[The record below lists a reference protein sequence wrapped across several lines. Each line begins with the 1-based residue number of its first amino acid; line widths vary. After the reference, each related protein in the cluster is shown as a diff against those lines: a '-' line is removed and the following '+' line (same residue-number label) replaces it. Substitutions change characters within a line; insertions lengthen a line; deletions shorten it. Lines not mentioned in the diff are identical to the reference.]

1 MKKFLWNI
9 ALECVRR
16 DSVIAHSR
24 LWPSFTSLPYGES
37 VNSPEGDT
45 FSSIAKFLTAP
56 CFSLSFLTA
65 TMAFSLQKSP
75 PPQKNTGIFSHD
87 RQSDFVWVFRK
98 LAHTMYIQSQKKRR
112 MYPVPKELLLRGI
125 YKAARRQL
133 SRWNIWFGGYK
144 VVRRSDKWRWQKN
157 QWFFHRQANACSD
170 TEPKG
175 I

>member
-1 MKKFLWNI
+1 MIFYLINLHKHAQQMKKFLWNI

-98 LAHTMYIQSQKKRR
+98 LAHTMYIIT
-112 MYPVPKELLLRGI
+112 P
-125 YKAARRQL
+125 
-133 SRWNIWFGGYK
+133 
-144 VVRRSDKWRWQKN
+144 
-157 QWFFHRQANACSD
+157 ANALQRERHTVKTKSLQKCSFMF
-170 TEPKG
+170 THSSSSA
-175 I
+175 